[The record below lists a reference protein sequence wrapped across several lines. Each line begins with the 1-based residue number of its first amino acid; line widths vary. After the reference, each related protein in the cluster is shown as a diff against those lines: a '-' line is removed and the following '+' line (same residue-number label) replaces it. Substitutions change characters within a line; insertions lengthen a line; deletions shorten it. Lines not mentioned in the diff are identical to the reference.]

1 MHFEICCNQGPS
13 GGRQASG
20 HDGRM
25 SEAVRASE
33 REVTRTADMHNGSRL
48 AAVSRALDG
57 RWVNAG
63 DLGYDLTY
71 NHIAVVA
78 DASSPLYPL
87 ARHTQRQLLQVEAPG
102 GGVWGW
108 LGGRT
113 LISKG
118 ELDGLIAWQRSREG
132 QVAFGE
138 PAPGI
143 AGFSASHHQ
152 ALEART
158 IAVATGQRTVR
169 FADLCVLIAV
179 LRDVHLAK
187 AFIAREL
194 GDLDRPSERMRELR
208 ATLRAYLE
216 QGQCVSAAAAL
227 RRRDRKTIQRQLRSA
242 ERLLDRCVRDRSDE
256 LLIALRTADIL
267 RRAG

>member
-1 MHFEICCNQGPS
+1 MRFEICRNEAPR

-20 HDGRM
+20 RDGRM
-25 SEAVRASE
+25 SEALRASE
-33 REVTRTADMHNGSRL
+33 REFTPAADMHNGSRL

-57 RWVNAG
+57 RWVDAG

-78 DASSPLYPL
+78 GASSLLYPL
-87 ARHTQRQLLQVEAPG
+87 ARHTQRQLLQVQAPA

-113 LISKG
+113 RLSEG
-118 ELDGLIAWQRSREG
+118 ELDGLVAWQRSREG
-132 QVAFGE
+132 EVAFGE

-152 ALEART
+152 AVEART

-169 FADLCVLIAV
+169 FADLCILIAV

-187 AFIAREL
+187 TFIAREL
-194 GDLDRPSERMRELR
+194 GDLDRPSERMSELR

-216 QGQCVSAAAAL
+216 QGQCVSATAAL
-227 RRRDRKTIQRQLRSA
+227 RRRNRKTIQRQLQSA
-242 ERLLDRCVRDRSDE
+242 ERLLHRCVRDRSDE
-256 LLIALRTADIL
+256 LLIALRMADIL
-267 RRAG
+267 RRGD